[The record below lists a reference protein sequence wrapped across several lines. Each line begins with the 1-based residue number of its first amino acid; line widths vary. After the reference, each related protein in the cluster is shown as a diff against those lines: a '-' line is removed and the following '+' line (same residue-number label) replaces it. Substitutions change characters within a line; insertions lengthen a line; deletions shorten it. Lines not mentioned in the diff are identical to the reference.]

1 MRCEGYMLVTK
12 DIEVSKQFYTQ
23 VIGATVFADMGGHV
37 VFEEGFSLVI
47 EEDWVDF
54 AELGGVTLRYKH
66 NTGQL
71 GFEVEELDP
80 FLRHLESI
88 SHTTFSVLH
97 PPKEHPWGRRGVR
110 LYDPDGHVI
119 EVGESMRSV
128 VKRFLQQG
136 LSIEETAK
144 RSEFPEKFVLECLE
158 ELERN
163 RE

>member
-23 VIGATVFADMGGHV
+23 VIGATVFVDMGGHV
-37 VFEEGFSLVI
+37 VFKEGFSLVM
-47 EEDWVDF
+47 EQDWVSF
-54 AELGGVTLRYKH
+54 AQVDGNALHYKH

-71 GFEVEELDP
+71 GFEVEELEP
-80 FLRHLESI
+80 FLQHLESI
-88 SHTTFSVLH
+88 PQTSFSILH
-97 PPKEHPWGRRGVR
+97 PAKEHPWGRRGVR

-128 VKRFLQQG
+128 VKRFLLQG
-136 LSIEETAK
+136 LSVEETAR
-144 RSEFPEKFVLECLE
+144 RSEFPERFVVECLE
-158 ELERN
+158 ELEKN